1 MLCSKLNK
9 THSHFLQH
17 SLCSRLSGGSA
28 SYSSWK
34 ERVQET
40 LHTQPSRNFSITQT
54 ISLFSSSQAFS
65 GVRLHSGIP
74 LHIQCWYDKYWC
86 PGWIKGNWG
95 QWERTNRLLAD
106 WTLYSQREGRTGR
119 GAVCSYWRMLE
130 LAPGICAGYF
140 GVRTFFFCVWRKGRI
155 STVWF
160 LNLFP
165 LVWWTVVIIIRIN
178 NAPTG

>member
-40 LHTQPSRNFSITQT
+40 LHYTILKKLLYYTDHFSVLLFPSIFRCQAPLGN
-54 ISLFSSSQAFS
+54 SSTY
-65 GVRLHSGIP
+65 
-74 LHIQCWYDKYWC
+74 QCWYDKYWC

-95 QWERTNRLLAD
+95 QWERTDRLLAD

-119 GAVCSYWRMLE
+119 GAVRSYWRMLE
-130 LAPGICAGYF
+130 PAPGICAGYF

-165 LVWWTVVIIIRIN
+165 LVWWTVVIIVRIN